1 MKRTSCIA
9 LFTAATLAIPA
20 AAAAAGTDPTAR
32 ASFAGPIQVDG
43 AKATLKVR
51 YRCSSG
57 QNLWVSAKE
66 MARGYSAA
74 KLMKEGSSRTAAAW
88 WDSHRNRV
96 VCDGTFH
103 VTTFTIDKVEKG
115 KKGTLV
121 DGSTWVQFCVTN
133 GHTEK
138 DTVLTLSKSGWVRV
152 NA

>member
-1 MKRTSCIA
+1 MRRTSCVA
-9 LFTAATLAIPA
+9 LVVAAALAIPA

-32 ASFAGPIQVDG
+32 AAFAGPIQVNG

-66 MARGYSAA
+66 TAHGYSAT

-96 VCDGTFH
+96 VCDGKFRS
-103 VTTFTIDKVEKG
+103 TTFTIDKVEKG

-121 DGSTWVQFCVTN
+121 DGSAWVQFCVTN
-133 GHTEK
+133 GHTEA